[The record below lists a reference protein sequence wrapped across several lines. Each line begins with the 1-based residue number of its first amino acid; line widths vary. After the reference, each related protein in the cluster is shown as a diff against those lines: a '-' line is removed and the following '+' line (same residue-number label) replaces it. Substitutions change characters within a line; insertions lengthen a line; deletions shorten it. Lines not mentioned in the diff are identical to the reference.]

1 MIPPLKKATARLSAL
16 IAFLHYYLAT
26 CITLPQTT
34 TMKLFTSLLAFAA
47 AASSASA
54 FTANSAFAPRS
65 AIARPA
71 ASTSSLQMVADD
83 AKVILVTGSSRG
95 LGRSIAVELGK
106 QGQKIVVNYAGSEGA
121 AQETVQMIKDA
132 GGDAIAVQA
141 NCKLQF
147 VNNNANEKQYE
158 VMRDDA

>member
-1 MIPPLKKATARLSAL
+1 
-16 IAFLHYYLAT
+16 
-26 CITLPQTT
+26 
-34 TMKLFTSLLAFAA
+34 MKLFTSLLAFAA

-106 QGQKIVVNYAGSEGA
+106 AGQKVVVNYAGSEGA
-121 AQETVQMIKDA
+121 ALETVEMIKEA

-141 NCKLQF
+141 NCKS
-147 VNNNANEKQYE
+147 NAVQCEN
-158 VMRDDA
+158 A

>member
-1 MIPPLKKATARLSAL
+1 
-16 IAFLHYYLAT
+16 
-26 CITLPQTT
+26 
-34 TMKLFTSLLAFAA
+34 MKLFTSLLAFAA

-106 QGQKIVVNYAGSEGA
+106 AGQKVVVNYAGSEGA
-121 AQETVQMIKDA
+121 AQETVEMIKEA

-141 NCKLQF
+141 NCKLQCK
-147 VNNNANEKQYE
+147 A
-158 VMRDDA
+158 

>member
-1 MIPPLKKATARLSAL
+1 MKQRTSRHFVISR
-16 IAFLHYYLAT
+16 IAN
-26 CITLPQTT
+26 PQTSAQQRK
-34 TMKLFTSLLAFAA
+34 MKLFTSLLAFTA

-65 AIARPA
+65 TIARPA

-106 QGQKIVVNYAGSEGA
+106 AGQKVVVNYAGSEGA
-121 AQETVQMIKDA
+121 AQETVEMIKEA

-141 NCKLQF
+141 NCKLQ
-147 VNNNANEKQYE
+147 
-158 VMRDDA
+158 